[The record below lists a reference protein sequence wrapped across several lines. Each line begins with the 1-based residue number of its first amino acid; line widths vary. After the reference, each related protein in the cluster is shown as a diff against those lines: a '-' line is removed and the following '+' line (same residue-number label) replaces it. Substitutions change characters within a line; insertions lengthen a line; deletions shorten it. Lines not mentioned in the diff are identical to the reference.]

1 MKNFVYTYNG
11 NRCSFTEK
19 GIAYLKTK
27 DEFKKVF
34 DKLVDVNE
42 VWKDVV
48 KSRPKSKFS
57 DIKEE
62 DKGGDK

>member
-11 NRCSFTEK
+11 NRCSFTLE
-19 GIAYLKTK
+19 GIAHLQTK

-34 DKLVDVNE
+34 GELVDVNE

>member
-11 NRCSFTEK
+11 NRVSFTEK
-19 GIAYLKTK
+19 GIAHLQTK

-57 DIKEE
+57 DLKE
-62 DKGGDK
+62 DKGGND

>member
-11 NRCSFTEK
+11 NRVSFTEK

-34 DKLVDVNE
+34 DKLVDVNV
-42 VWKDVV
+42 VWKDIV
-48 KSRPKSKFS
+48 KHRTSNNLS
-57 DIKEE
+57 DFKEE
-62 DKGGDK
+62 DKGGND

>member
-11 NRCSFTEK
+11 NRCSFTLE
-19 GIAYLKTK
+19 GIAHLQTK

-48 KSRPKSKFS
+48 KSRPKSKVS
-57 DIKEE
+57 YNEE
-62 DKGGDK
+62 DKGDDK